1 MIDQQKENHSIQSMC
16 DVLDVPRS
24 TYYKSFDKTIS
35 NRDQENHKLTERI
48 IEIHNESDKRYGVP
62 KIHHLLSE
70 EGYYVSLKRVQR
82 LMKKAGV
89 KSITVKEFRPTPS
102 KEKVVER
109 ENILQRDFSTTTINE
124 KWVDD
129 TPYNHTLKHGW
140 GYLASVM
147 DLHSKKIADYSF
159 GRTMTTKLII
169 KALEN
174 AYRNTLAMSS
184 KK

>member
-1 MIDQQKENHSIQSMC
+1 MLKSLNVLINKKKHSIQTMC

-48 IEIHNESDKRYGVP
+48 IEIHNESDKRYDAS

-89 KSITVKEFRPTPS
+89 KSITVKSFD
-102 KEKVVER
+102 
-109 ENILQRDFSTTTINE
+109 QRQVRKRS
-124 KWVDD
+124 
-129 TPYNHTLKHGW
+129 
-140 GYLASVM
+140 
-147 DLHSKKIADYSF
+147 
-159 GRTMTTKLII
+159 
-169 KALEN
+169 
-174 AYRNTLAMSS
+174 
-184 KK
+184 